1 MIGVFITARLGS
13 TRLEEKHLIEVN
25 GKTLI
30 QYLVKRFSIAFEKL
44 INENEL
50 KLFITTSVKSE
61 NKKFEKIFA
70 SNEVTIFYGSDDNI
84 PLRHLECARQ
94 YAIDHI
100 VSIDGDDILCST
112 EASQLV
118 IDNLLRGAK
127 MVYTTGLPLGM
138 NSSGYSKTF
147 LENSLTGSESQRLET
162 GWGRIFDKNEIE
174 IIQLEFPDHIAKI
187 RMTLDYEPD
196 AVFFKK
202 VISNIDVLNVS
213 DNILINSIIENN
225 WDQLN
230 SHLDDI
236 YWSNFNKQ
244 KEEEN

>member
-13 TRLEEKHLIEVN
+13 TRLSEKHLIEVN

-30 QYLVKRFSIAFEKL
+30 QYLTERFSIAFEERIKK
-44 INENEL
+44 NEL
-50 KLFITTSVKSE
+50 KLFITTSVESE
-61 NKKFEKIFA
+61 NKKFETIFDP
-70 SNEVTIFYGSDDNI
+70 NEVTIFYGSDDNI
-84 PLRHLECARQ
+84 PLRHLECAQQ
-94 YAIDHI
+94 YDIDHI

-118 IDNLLRGAK
+118 IDGLLKGSK
-127 MVYTTGLPLGM
+127 MIYTTGLPLGM
-138 NSSGYSKTF
+138 NISGYSKTF
-147 LENSLTGSESQRLET
+147 LENSLIGIESQKLET

-174 IIQLEFPDHIAKI
+174 IVPLEFPEHIAKL

-196 AVFFKK
+196 AAFFKK
-202 VISNIDVLNVS
+202 VISSIDVLNVS
-213 DNILINSIIENN
+213 DNVLINSIIENN

>member
-1 MIGVFITARLGS
+1 MIGIFITARLGS
-13 TRLEEKHLIEVN
+13 TRLTEKHLIEVN

-30 QYLVKRFSIAFEKL
+30 QYLVERFLIAFEERIRK
-44 INENEL
+44 NEL
-50 KLFITTSVKSE
+50 KIFITTSVESV
-61 NKKFEKIFA
+61 NKKFENFFA
-70 SNEVTIFYGSDDNI
+70 PNEATIFYGSDNNI
-84 PLRHLECARQ
+84 PLRHLECAHQ
-94 YAIDHI
+94 YDIDHI
-100 VSIDGDDILCST
+100 ISIDGDDVLCST

-118 IDNLLRGAK
+118 IDGLLRGSK

-138 NSSGYSKTF
+138 NISGYSKAF
-147 LENSLTGSESQRLET
+147 LENSLTGIESHKLET

-174 IIQLEFPDHIAKI
+174 IVPLEFPEYITKL

-196 AVFFKK
+196 AIFFKK
-202 VISNIDVLNVS
+202 VISSIDVLNVS
-213 DNILINSIIENN
+213 DNVLINLIIENN

-230 SHLDDI
+230 SHLNDI